1 MKIRDLIL
9 SVLIAGMV
17 ISTGVLVVFASNGI
31 GDVKN
36 ITSEAS
42 SGELLSNAGNSLQDL
57 AISIRDSLDSQM
69 QNQYEMVKTWAQE
82 PSLIEVAKK
91 AKSYSA
97 EELFEMWSAK
107 ENRRYIYIEAAGDG
121 NPNNDLSPA
130 VSKYLT
136 EISTSINYPEIFITD
151 YRGYTIAA
159 NTATSVF
166 GHGADLPRVVL
177 YAGGP
182 VFEKKESTGGGEDWY
197 RAALASTEGFYVS
210 DIIWDSNIK
219 KWGIEIVSQ
228 LRDPATGEYLGQ
240 IKAHFDY
247 GTFINQFLNAEIF
260 NVYEIKVVDR
270 RGLTVATSL
279 GDKTKTNNVNFRIF
293 DQLIIYN
300 AVSAKEIGYIPEPF
314 VDENDKEVYLGFAK
328 SEDYYGHIVMVTKK
342 AADVAAPI
350 DTFVGT
356 LQSDIS
362 EKSSALQRNMLIIGA
377 VVAIAII
384 LLAAFIL
391 RAKVS
396 VPLAKLTAI
405 SDKLSKGEIEGL
417 QIDIKG
423 KDEISR
429 FGEHFKGVLAA
440 FEFLKDEAEKKQ

>member
-9 SVLIAGMV
+9 LVLVAGMV

-36 ITSEAS
+36 ITSSAS

-82 PSLIEVAKK
+82 PALIEVAKK

-97 EELFEMWSAK
+97 EELFNMWSAE
-107 ENRRYIYIEAAGDG
+107 ENRRFIYIEAAGDG
-121 NPNNDLSPA
+121 NPTNDLSPA
-130 VSKYLT
+130 VSKYIT
-136 EISTSINYPEIFITD
+136 ELSTSINYPEIFITD

-159 NTATSVF
+159 NGATSVF

-177 YAGGP
+177 WGEGP
-182 VFEKKESTGGGEDWY
+182 VFEIKESTGGGEDWY
-197 RAALASTEGFYVS
+197 RAALASTEGFYAS
-210 DIIWDSNIK
+210 DIIWDSNVK

-260 NVYEIKVVDR
+260 NVYEIKVVDS

-279 GDKTKTNNVNFRIF
+279 GDKTKTNNVNFRVFDLLTIF
-293 DQLIIYN
+293 N
-300 AVSAKEIGYIPEPF
+300 AVSTESAIRPWLPLCPTTILSTTTSIECF
-314 VDENDKEVYLGFAK
+314 LFL
-328 SEDYYGHIVMVTKK
+328 SS
-342 AADVAAPI
+342 
-350 DTFVGT
+350 
-356 LQSDIS
+356 LIS
-362 EKSSALQRNMLIIGA
+362 
-377 VVAIAII
+377 
-384 LLAAFIL
+384 
-391 RAKVS
+391 
-396 VPLAKLTAI
+396 
-405 SDKLSKGEIEGL
+405 SDKSWICLSTLIRAYPALRK
-417 QIDIKG
+417 
-423 KDEISR
+423 S
-429 FGEHFKGVLAA
+429 
-440 FEFLKDEAEKKQ
+440 LKIA